1 MSDEIKA
8 AREWLAVVELQYHAP
23 SSIRTLR
30 AAIDALE
37 REPELIA
44 RVGEL
49 GRIGIKQEQ
58 RIAALEARLARV
70 REEVARMRRAVEIMA
85 GVESVAER
93 VAQLRLVVARFDA
106 ALDGEGT
113 K

>member
-1 MSDEIKA
+1 MKITADHATIMEMADEVERRPHPQGTIA
-8 AREWLAVVELQYHAP
+8 AAL
-23 SSIRTLR
+23 
-30 AAIDALE
+30 DALE